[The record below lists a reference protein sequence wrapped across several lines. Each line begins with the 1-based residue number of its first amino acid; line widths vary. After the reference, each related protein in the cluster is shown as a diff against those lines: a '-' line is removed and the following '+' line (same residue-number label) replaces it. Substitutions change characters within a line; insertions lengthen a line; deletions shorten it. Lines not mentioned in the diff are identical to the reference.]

1 MSDVPQSDVSR
12 PSKLPTANLLPH
24 GAALPAA
31 DQTSVEYLDAVEEEW
46 NKKVDVEIETLAD
59 GMVDLVNLASINN
72 KDKFKIAQETFQA
85 QFRAESMIRAANSL
99 LSIVHSMKLQL
110 LLSDEAQI
118 VERRDAEL
126 ATTLKEKEDAKSKV
140 AELLSELLRQSS
152 GESTGT

>member
-1 MSDVPQSDVSR
+1 MSDLPQSDVSR
-12 PSKLPTANLLPH
+12 PSKLPTANLVLQGSAP
-24 GAALPAA
+24 PVV
-31 DQTSVEYLDAVEEEW
+31 DQTSSEYLDAVEEEW
-46 NKKVDVEIETLAD
+46 NKRVDVEIETLAD

-85 QFRAESMIRAANSL
+85 QFRAESMIKAANSL

-126 ATTLKEKEDAKSKV
+126 ATTLQEMAEAKAKV
-140 AELLSELLRQSS
+140 AELLSELLQQPLN
-152 GESTGT
+152 GLAGT

>member
-1 MSDVPQSDVSR
+1 MSEIPQSDVSR
-12 PSKLPTANLLPH
+12 PSKLPTARLLPH
-24 GAALPAA
+24 GAALPATDRTPA
-31 DQTSVEYLDAVEEEW
+31 EYLEAAEEEW
-46 NKKVDVEIETLAD
+46 NKRVDVEIETLAE

-85 QFRAESMIRAANSL
+85 QFRAESMVLFSSYIRAANSL

-126 ATTLKEKEDAKSKV
+126 ATTLQEKEEAKAKV
-140 AELLSELLRQSS
+140 AELLSKLLK
-152 GESTGT
+152 

>member
-1 MSDVPQSDVSR
+1 MSDLPQSDVSR
-12 PSKLPTANLLPH
+12 PSKLPTANLLLQ
-24 GAALPAA
+24 GAAPPAIE
-31 DQTSVEYLDAVEEEW
+31 QTSAEYLEAVEEEW
-46 NKKVDVEIETLAD
+46 NKRVDVEIETLAD

-126 ATTLKEKEDAKSKV
+126 ATTLQGKEEAKAKV
-140 AELLSELLRQSS
+140 AELLGELLQ
-152 GESTGT
+152 

>member
-1 MSDVPQSDVSR
+1 MSDLPQSDVSR

-24 GAALPAA
+24 GAAPLAIE
-31 DQTSVEYLDAVEEEW
+31 QTSAEYLEAVEEDW
-46 NKKVDVEIETLAD
+46 NKRVDVEIETLAD

-126 ATTLKEKEDAKSKV
+126 ATTLQEKEESKAKV
-140 AELLSELLRQSS
+140 AELLSRLLK
-152 GESTGT
+152 

>member
-1 MSDVPQSDVSR
+1 MSDIPQSDVSR
-12 PSKLPTANLLPH
+12 PSKLPTANLFPQ
-24 GAALPAA
+24 GAAPPAA
-31 DQTSVEYLDAVEEEW
+31 DQNSTEYLDAVEEDW

-126 ATTLKEKEDAKSKV
+126 ATTLREKEDAKAKV
-140 AELLSELLRQSS
+140 AELLSELLRQPF
-152 GESTGT
+152 GESGT

>member
-1 MSDVPQSDVSR
+1 MSEIPQSDVSR
-12 PSKLPTANLLPH
+12 PSKLPTAKLLPH
-24 GAALPAA
+24 GAALPAT
-31 DQTSVEYLDAVEEEW
+31 DQTPAEYLEAAEEEW
-46 NKKVDVEIETLAD
+46 NKRVDVEIETLAE

-126 ATTLKEKEDAKSKV
+126 ATTLQEKEEAKAKV
-140 AELLSELLRQSS
+140 AELLSKLLK
-152 GESTGT
+152 

>member
-1 MSDVPQSDVSR
+1 MSDIPQSDVSR
-12 PSKLPTANLLPH
+12 PSKLPTAKILPH
-24 GAALPAA
+24 GAALPTT
-31 DQTSVEYLDAVEEEW
+31 DQTPAEYLEAAEEEW
-46 NKKVDVEIETLAD
+46 NKRVDVEIETLAE

-126 ATTLKEKEDAKSKV
+126 GTTLQEKEEAKAKV
-140 AELLSELLRQSS
+140 AELLSKLLK
-152 GESTGT
+152 